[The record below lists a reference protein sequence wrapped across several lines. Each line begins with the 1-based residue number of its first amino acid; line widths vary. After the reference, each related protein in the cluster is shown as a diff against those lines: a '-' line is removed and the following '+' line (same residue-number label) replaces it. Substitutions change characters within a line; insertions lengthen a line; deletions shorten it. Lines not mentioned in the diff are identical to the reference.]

1 LTNTIQAHCVI
12 ADLGLRIVADYLTPK
27 FGPRFLVIVIALS
40 ASGCATLGLTK
51 KDDEYDL
58 AKRSIES
65 YQDKDGNYIR
75 PEGIRADKQK
85 KSDLPKFLQSIP
97 GIGPKPKNEALAK
110 STFEEAEKLYE
121 EAITLEGETRADKFY
136 EAGKRFDKAGKN
148 WVSSYLELDAMFWA
162 GESYFFS
169 EDYNK
174 AEDRYVKLLKEY
186 PRNRYQDRVDKRR
199 MEIGNYWLQF
209 PDRFYHVNF
218 TDKRRPWN
226 DTAKHGVRVLE
237 KVRLDS
243 PTGKL
248 ADDVTMELANNA
260 FRNEK
265 WIEALDTY
273 RDLIT
278 TYPDSR
284 HLFDAHF
291 LGLKAAL
298 ESYRG
303 PDYSQEALDHAEKL
317 IKQMRQFPEEAR
329 REKTEIDR
337 MYTELINRRA
347 EYKYNRAQY
356 YFNKGEARASR
367 VKCEELLK
375 DYENTVFAE
384 PAREL
389 LAKTKDMPDEPTP
402 YLKWVGDMFPTN
414 DKLAPLLKPLPA
426 EAQDSTRRDEIE
438 RTANPRLLGSPSTS
452 GSLGPR

>member
-1 LTNTIQAHCVI
+1 
-12 ADLGLRIVADYLTPK
+12 
-27 FGPRFLVIVIALS
+27 
-40 ASGCATLGLTK
+40 
-51 KDDEYDL
+51 
-58 AKRSIES
+58 
-65 YQDKDGNYIR
+65 
-75 PEGIRADKQK
+75 
-85 KSDLPKFLQSIP
+85 
-97 GIGPKPKNEALAK
+97 
-110 STFEEAEKLYE
+110 
-121 EAITLEGETRADKFY
+121 
-136 EAGKRFDKAGKN
+136 
-148 WVSSYLELDAMFWA
+148 
-162 GESYFFS
+162 
-169 EDYNK
+169 
-174 AEDRYVKLLKEY
+174 
-186 PRNRYQDRVDKRR
+186 
-199 MEIGNYWLQF
+199 
-209 PDRFYHVNF
+209 VNF